1 MNLVNFDILCYF
13 QTGTDGEVHTQPGI
27 SLPSP
32 PSTHDSG
39 FDLADDADV
48 DDELLVL
55 TDNQLIFEPHTPPS
69 DDGITVTIHAEVTS
83 TGEADRDNVILTT
96 QLENGN

>member
-1 MNLVNFDILCYF
+1 MDRHC
-13 QTGTDGEVHTQPGI
+13 
-27 SLPSP
+27 
-32 PSTHDSG
+32 
-39 FDLADDADV
+39 DAIV
-48 DDELLVL
+48 AGRRVRFEDELLVL